1 MAPPPNHCHYS
12 KSFVMATLH
21 LRAIAQKATPYG
33 KLVVNDIGAGI
44 MSSRFRTLAA
54 KQTPCVSFWKYFL
67 LNDATFRSIYINCTK
82 RGTLMTEL
90 VVPELLQSSVLLPTE
105 AEQSEIGT
113 FFTQLDS
120 LITLHQREPP
130 HTMKEGKNANRY
142 QWRIAFL
149 RLLLAM
155 D

>member
-1 MAPPPNHCHYS
+1 
-12 KSFVMATLH
+12 
-21 LRAIAQKATPYG
+21 
-33 KLVVNDIGAGI
+33 
-44 MSSRFRTLAA
+44 
-54 KQTPCVSFWKYFL
+54 
-67 LNDATFRSIYINCTK
+67 
-82 RGTLMTEL
+82 MTEL

-142 QWRIAFL
+142 QWRTAFL